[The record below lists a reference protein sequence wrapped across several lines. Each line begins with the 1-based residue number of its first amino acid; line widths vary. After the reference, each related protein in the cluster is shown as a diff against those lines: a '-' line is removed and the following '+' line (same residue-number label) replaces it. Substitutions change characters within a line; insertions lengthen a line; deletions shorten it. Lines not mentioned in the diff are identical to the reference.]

1 MVSSVRSTK
10 LELQRIP
17 SMLPSMEYAAAEVGA
32 KRHGTFISPT
42 PPPARNMTRLGSFGC
57 ERMVRHEGAMPPWLG
72 IAVRSRHSFADSVFA
87 HMPLDETDDIAL
99 LLMLY
104 ALQSPLECHFSRLT
118 AMPQPAIGGSPDE
131 FFERRPDEFAHDF
144 VYGRGDFVDDRD
156 VPFTADGSDLV
167 VLREGMVWLG
177 GRSVSDALARA
188 VVAVVAHRGSTSR
201 GELDE
206 ATVRPRARPIQRD
219 GELARQCPWLVNN
232 MLADAPPT
240 A

>member
-17 SMLPSMEYAAAEVGA
+17 SMLPSTEYAAAEVAA
-32 KRHGTFISPT
+32 KRHGTFISPM
-42 PPPARNMTRLGSFGC
+42 PPPAHVMTRLASFGC
-57 ERMVRHEGAMPPWLG
+57 ERMARHEGAMPPWLG
-72 IAVRSRHSFADSVFA
+72 IVARSRHSFAHSVFA
-87 HMPLDETDDIAL
+87 HMPLEATDDIASF
-99 LLMLY
+99 LMLY
-104 ALQSPLECHFSRLT
+104 AMQSPLECHFSRLT

-188 VVAVVAHRGSTSR
+188 FVAVVAHLGSTSR

-219 GELARQCPWLVNN
+219 GELARQYPWLVIN